1 VESITYELTSQYEIE
16 NQLLLPYYSLLN
28 EPAFAMN
35 ILKAKSAELYE
46 KFVDKLI
53 RYAALFQGPYLKVI
67 TSLAL
72 LNVCEI
78 DKTKMQPVIEL
89 ISSYGNS
96 MQSEEW
102 ED

>member
-1 VESITYELTSQYEIE
+1 M
-16 NQLLLPYYSLLN
+16 LN

-35 ILKAKSAELYE
+35 ILKSKSAELYE

-72 LNVCEI
+72 LNLCEI
-78 DKTKMQPVIEL
+78 DKTKIQPVIEL

-102 ED
+102 EDEE